1 MEHGRSTATARPGR
15 AYGVRQ
21 KGLTGA
27 ACARGIGRAAAD
39 RMASEGW
46 SIQGGSKHQCGNK
59 TQPGYKENRPGWAFT
74 PGCQSRPK
82 LQSKPKEP
90 VNYA

>member
-1 MEHGRSTATARPGR
+1 MKHGRSTATARRGR

-27 ACARGIGRAAAD
+27 ACALGIGRAAAD

-46 SIQGGSKHQCGNK
+46 SIQRGSKHQGGNK
-59 TQPGYKENRPGWAFT
+59 TQPGYKETRPGCAFT
-74 PGCQSRPK
+74 PGCQPK
-82 LQSKPKEP
+82 PRLQSKPKEP